1 MEFTTLCRHYYYYVL
16 TSYFNIT
23 SSNIIKMKSST
34 YDQNPFMREFFIT
47 ETSRQ
52 FRNISFTDGKII
64 KDIPMRELLP
74 VSNEILQID
83 KISYET
89 EYSISMN
96 GIATAATEATRSL
109 FGSAKIRVEMVRST
123 TKNPDIFANL
133 NKHIPLTL

>member
-1 MEFTTLCRHYYYYVL
+1 
-16 TSYFNIT
+16 
-23 SSNIIKMKSST
+23 MKLPT
-34 YDQNPFMREFFIT
+34 YDQNPFMRDFFKI

-89 EYSISMN
+89 EYSISMS
-96 GIATAATEATRSL
+96 GIAIAATEATRNL
-109 FGSAKIRVEMVRST
+109 FGSAKIRVEMIRST
-123 TKNPDIFANL
+123 TKTPDIFANL
-133 NKHIPLTL
+133 NKHIPLTQ